1 MKFLNEIADRLCL
14 IGVYMAYIG
23 GLSWIG
29 SRIMDVDYNEMIVPT
44 LLGVFIIETVNTRMK
59 FRNVKG
65 VPVDLS
71 KLEKKFEDKLQFEIN
86 SRVIGDNLSSI
97 KAGNVSLDVIDN
109 TYKIKLL
116 EREIEKLKEVK
127 Q

>member
-1 MKFLNEIADRLCL
+1 MKLLNEIADRLCL
-14 IGVYMAYIG
+14 TGVYMAYIG

-29 SRIMDVDYNEMIVPT
+29 SRIMDVDYSEMIVPT
-44 LLGVFIIETVNTRMK
+44 LLGVFIIETVNTRIK

-71 KLEKKFEDKLQFEIN
+71 KLEQKFNDQLQFKVNSLEIKDNLNSIN
-86 SRVIGDNLSSI
+86 SGHI
-97 KAGNVSLDVIDN
+97 KMDVIDN

-116 EREIEKLKEVK
+116 EHEIEKLKGVK
-127 Q
+127 